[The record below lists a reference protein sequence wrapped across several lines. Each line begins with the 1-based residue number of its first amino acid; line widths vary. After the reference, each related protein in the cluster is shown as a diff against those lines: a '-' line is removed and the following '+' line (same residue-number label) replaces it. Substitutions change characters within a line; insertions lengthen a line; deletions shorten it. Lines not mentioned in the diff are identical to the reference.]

1 MNKISDMADKLY
13 NKDLNI
19 SEDDVLICDDIEQLY
34 AWEKELMVQ
43 LRDIKSR
50 LEQYDE
56 LKKLNPELVT
66 YDKYIKTYDAK
77 KYRLQF
83 LDLIIERIK
92 ILKRKDNKDKLLM
105 RKFMSAAKDFLKPD
119 VYKAI
124 LEEAKKRA
132 KY

>member
-1 MNKISDMADKLY
+1 MADKLY

>member
-1 MNKISDMADKLY
+1 MADKLY

-19 SEDDVLICDDIEQLY
+19 SEDDVLICDDTEQLY

-66 YDKYIKTYDAK
+66 DDKYIKTYDAK

>member
-1 MNKISDMADKLY
+1 MADKLY

-56 LKKLNPELVT
+56 LKKLNPELVMN
-66 YDKYIKTYDAK
+66 DKYVKTYDAK
-77 KYRLQF
+77 KYRLRF

>member
-1 MNKISDMADKLY
+1 MADKLY

-66 YDKYIKTYDAK
+66 DDKYIKTYDAK

>member
-56 LKKLNPELVT
+56 LKKLNPELVMN
-66 YDKYIKTYDAK
+66 DKYVKTYDAK
-77 KYRLQF
+77 KYRLRF

>member
-1 MNKISDMADKLY
+1 MADKLY

-56 LKKLNPELVT
+56 LKKLNPELVMN
-66 YDKYIKTYDAK
+66 DKYVKTYDAK

-105 RKFMSAAKDFLKPD
+105 RKFMSAAKDFLEPD

>member
-1 MNKISDMADKLY
+1 MADKLY

-19 SEDDVLICDDIEQLY
+19 SGDDVLICDDIEQLY

-50 LEQYDE
+50 LEQYDD

-66 YDKYIKTYDAK
+66 DDKYIKTCDAK

-83 LDLIIERIK
+83 LDLIIERRK
-92 ILKRKDNKDKLLM
+92 ILRGKDNKDKLLM

-124 LEEAKKRA
+124 LEEAKKRS

>member
-66 YDKYIKTYDAK
+66 DDKYIKTYDAK

>member
-1 MNKISDMADKLY
+1 M
-13 NKDLNI
+13 
-19 SEDDVLICDDIEQLY
+19 
-34 AWEKELMVQ
+34 
-43 LRDIKSR
+43 
-50 LEQYDE
+50 
-56 LKKLNPELVT
+56 KKLNPELVT
-66 YDKYIKTYDAK
+66 DDKYIKTYDAK

>member
-13 NKDLNI
+13 NKDLNK

-66 YDKYIKTYDAK
+66 DDKYIKTYDAK

>member
-1 MNKISDMADKLY
+1 MADKLY
-13 NKDLNI
+13 NKDLII

-66 YDKYIKTYDAK
+66 DDKYIKTYDAK

>member
-1 MNKISDMADKLY
+1 MADKLY
-13 NKDLNI
+13 NKDINI

-66 YDKYIKTYDAK
+66 DDKYIKTYDAK

>member
-1 MNKISDMADKLY
+1 MADKLY

-19 SEDDVLICDDIEQLY
+19 SGDDVLICDDIEQLY

-50 LEQYDE
+50 LEQYDD

-66 YDKYIKTYDAK
+66 DDKYIKACDAK

-83 LDLIIERIK
+83 LDLIIERRK
-92 ILKRKDNKDKLLM
+92 ILRGKDNKDQLLM